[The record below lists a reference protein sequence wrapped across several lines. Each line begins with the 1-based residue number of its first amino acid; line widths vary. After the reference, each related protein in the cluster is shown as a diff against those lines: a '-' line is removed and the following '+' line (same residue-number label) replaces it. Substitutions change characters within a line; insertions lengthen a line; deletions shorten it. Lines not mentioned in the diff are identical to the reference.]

1 MSLIVRRFVTF
12 LAVLGVSAAA
22 ACKPPDENGGK
33 PPVKEAAPP
42 TEKRKIAPPRPIADE
57 RVIRALE
64 AEVASLKRQVAEG
77 KPAVAY
83 FGTINA
89 HEHLYK
95 LKDLERYLPAARD
108 PPEVASPVGFNFVV
122 VIANPHPSL
131 LARRARRVPR
141 SVAGFDPSHPV
152 GPTLLWSVQEPDA

>member
-1 MSLIVRRFVTF
+1 MGASRTDPSTARMAPI
-12 LAVLGVSAAA
+12 
-22 ACKPPDENGGK
+22 
-33 PPVKEAAPP
+33 EARAPP
-42 TEKRKIAPPRPIADE
+42 AATA
-57 RVIRALE
+57 AL
-64 AEVASLKRQVAEG
+64 
-77 KPAVAY
+77 
-83 FGTINA
+83 
-89 HEHLYK
+89 
-95 LKDLERYLPAARD
+95 LPAARD